1 MRKKIV
7 VIGGT
12 GRIGSK
18 VVALLREHGH
28 EAVAAS
34 PQTGVNAVTGEGL
47 AEAFNGTDVV
57 VDVSNSPNFEEK
69 VAMDFF
75 RASAG
80 NVIAAARK
88 AGVGHLVALSVVG
101 TDRLQEIPYFRA
113 KIVQEEGI
121 KTSGIHYS
129 IVRATQFFEFVG
141 MIADSATEGTTVR
154 VPPVFFQPMAA
165 EDVARAVARAA
176 AGEPKDATI
185 DVAGPDRFLMD
196 ELIRSFLSF
205 RKDPRTVV
213 TDPEA
218 RYFGGRMSMDMLVPT
233 GPAQLGQIHFE
244 DWRAP
249 AAAGA

>member
-1 MRKKIV
+1 MAKKIV

-18 VVALLREHGH
+18 VVALLRGHGH
-28 EAVAAS
+28 DVVAAS

-47 AEAFNGTDVV
+47 DAVLQGADVV
-57 VDVSNSPNFEEK
+57 VDVANSPSFDEK
-69 VAMDFF
+69 PVMDFF
-75 RASAG
+75 RSSTQHL
-80 NVIAAARK
+80 VAAARK
-88 AGVGHLVALSVVG
+88 AGVGHYTALSVVG
-101 TDRLQEIPYFRA
+101 TDRMQDVPYFRA
-113 KIVQEEGI
+113 KLVQEQMI
-121 KTSGIHYS
+121 QSASIPYS
-129 IVRATQFFEFVG
+129 IVRATQFFEFVAA
-141 MIADSATEGTTVR
+141 IADTATEGGVVR

-176 AGEPKDATI
+176 AGQPVNGIA

-218 RYFGGRMSMDMLVPT
+218 GYFGGRMGMDTLVPT
-233 GPAQLGQIHFE
+233 GAAQLGQIHFE
-244 DWRAP
+244 DWSSP